1 MQFRKMNIAL
11 IEPFYGGSHKQ
22 WCDGLINQID
32 AEVDL
37 YSLPARF
44 WKWRMIASSMQLS
57 KDFNNADKSYD
68 LIIGS
73 SLLDFGHFL
82 SMTKNKIGNAKTI
95 YYFHENQF
103 SYPWSENDIDS
114 KNDRNLNFALINL
127 KSALASDLVL
137 FNSKFHRDSFY
148 TGAKSELK
156 KIRDVNCL
164 WALDE
169 ILHKSKVLPL
179 ALDLNRF
186 NQYKVDKVKSTLV
199 WNHRW
204 EYDKGPEDL
213 YQIMKMFK
221 SNSVPMKYH
230 IIGETF
236 KNTLP
241 IFDQIFSE
249 FEDDIISFGYLDSFE
264 EYAKCLWSSE
274 YSLSTANHDFFGI
287 SVLEAIHC
295 NCRPILPNR
304 LAYPEHF
311 ESHYP
316 LYENLKD
323 IPKILNSDSDINIKN
338 YDWENLKDL
347 YQSIFNDLILKN

>member
-1 MQFRKMNIAL
+1 MQFIKMKIAL

-22 WCDGLINQID
+22 WCDGLISQLD

-57 KDFNNADKSYD
+57 KDFLSTDKSYE

-82 SMTKNKIGNAKTI
+82 SMTKNKIGSAKTV

-114 KNDRNLNFALINL
+114 KNDRNLNFALINF

-137 FNSKFHRDSFY
+137 FNSHFHRDSFY
-148 TGAKSELK
+148 ASAKAELK
-156 KIRDVNCL
+156 KIRDDNCL
-164 WALDE
+164 WALEE

-179 ALDLNRF
+179 GLDLIKF
-186 NQYKVDKVKSTLV
+186 NQYKLEKVKNTLV

-204 EYDKGPEDL
+204 EHDKGPEEL
-213 YQIMKMFK
+213 LQVMKLLK
-221 SNSVPMKYH
+221 SNSIPMKYH

-241 IFDQIFSE
+241 IFDQIYSE
-249 FEDDIISFGYLDSFE
+249 FKDDIISFGYLESFE
-264 EYAKCLWSSE
+264 DYAKCLWSSE
-274 YSLSTANHDFFGI
+274 YSLSTAKHDFFGI
-287 SVLEAIHC
+287 SVIEAIHC
-295 NCRPILPNR
+295 NCKPILPNR

-311 ESHYP
+311 TSDYP
-316 LYENLKD
+316 VYENIKD
-323 IPKILNSDSDINIKN
+323 IPKILKTESEINIKD
-338 YDWENLKDL
+338 YQWENLKDL
-347 YQSIFNDLILKN
+347 YHLTFSDLILKN